1 MTMIN
6 SFTSLLVIL
15 PLVALAGEKN
25 CTVAPAQRDGHSS
38 VSRPESASHVVSVT
52 ASLRDSSRIK
62 GILLTRH
69 LRGSTLFR
77 NDLTLSPKCISEITF
92 ADANGPATV
101 RLSNGDILTVTLA
114 TPTVTIKSPA
124 LGKIHVPCT
133 SLSSLSVDSI
143 GEPDANRDLV
153 YSCDFET
160 TASIPG
166 YKAGSLVPGKSGM
179 ALHVPDHTSAAKLD
193 LPPGS
198 IGPKGTIEFWGKIDE
213 GARMTE
219 DGCPRFFEIIDM
231 VTKREISQDW
241 NSNNGSGGYG
251 LTFRIHGVPVM
262 VSSDYGKYS
271 YASILGDMTG
281 WHHYALVWDADG
293 LDVSGPPPVRRS
305 ASGKTYRLPEAG
317 SGESARP
324 KAAVLV
330 DGRCIMTSYSDT
342 WDGLSFST
350 LTTTLFFPCRE
361 DEMPRY
367 GRVGYTIDSFRIWK
381 SPKLKFDLQ

>member
-1 MTMIN
+1 MAMIN
-6 SFTSLLVIL
+6 PFTALLIIL

-25 CTVAPAQRDGHSS
+25 CAVAPAQRDGRSS
-38 VSRPESASHVVSVT
+38 VSRSESASHAVSVT

-77 NDLTLSPKCISEITF
+77 DDLTLNPKYISMITF
-92 ADANGPATV
+92 AEADGPATV
-101 RLSNGDILTVTLA
+101 RLTNGDTLTVTLA
-114 TPTVTIKSPA
+114 TPTVTIKSPV
-124 LGKIHVPCT
+124 LGKIQVPCA
-133 SLSSLSVDSI
+133 SLSRLSIDSI
-143 GEPDANRDLV
+143 GEPDTNRDLV

-160 TASIPG
+160 AASIPG

-179 ALHVPDHTSAAKLD
+179 ALHVPDHTSAAKFD
-193 LPPGS
+193 LPAGS

-231 VTKREISQDW
+231 VSKREISQDW
-241 NSNNGSGGYG
+241 NSNNGCGGSG

-271 YASILGDMTG
+271 YASILGDMTA

-305 ASGKTYRLPEAG
+305 ASGKTYSLPAPG
-317 SGESARP
+317 SGKSTKP

-342 WDGLSFST
+342 WDGTPFSA

-381 SPKLKFDLQ
+381 SAKLKFNTP